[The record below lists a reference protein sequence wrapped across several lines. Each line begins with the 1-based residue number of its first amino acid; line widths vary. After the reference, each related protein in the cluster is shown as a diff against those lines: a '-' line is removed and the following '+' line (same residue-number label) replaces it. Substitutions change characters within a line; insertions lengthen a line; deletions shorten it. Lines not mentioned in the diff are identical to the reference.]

1 MSSRVYTEEE
11 IQDLTDRVFLL
22 KERLAAGTIFFAP
35 HLADDF
41 RRSYEAIR
49 LRPDGKVDPSSVDGR
64 IRAST
69 IALVAM
75 KQREEAKKEVSLLQI
90 QEAYFTLLFKEF
102 GTFYEQMLKA
112 NATPAHA
119 AKVFCR
125 DEELV
130 KNLNEALPHLAEAL
144 REFWAAVGDAA
155 SYHVQDGRQ
164 LKATF
169 AGDLFPAHWENA
181 VSTAGLYVDTIILPC
196 PITRIAPLIE
206 ALPAREIATMLLK
219 HTLTAMGYRDVALA
233 DVDPPIALVIP
244 NTDDIDPE
252 GRNDLVT
259 RALPSTLKHAGYL
272 FGRPFESIEHLMEF
286 CNHLASPE
294 QVMNE
299 LKGRDRLIFDT
310 DWGRDAATQLATSIA
325 NNQVLPGLDNSI
337 AGHHVLTGCL
347 GRMPQAM
354 AAQQNAFH
362 FGGTPLINAETSW
375 LHYTWLLE
383 YEGSPV
389 SGDAEG
395 RQSLHVVRALA
406 AEADNNL
413 EWLGNVPPQV
423 VLEIRKQGLADEVRA
438 LLGNGI
444 SQLIGVDPNNYFR
457 TADQVVENIDRA
469 FREHHKALI
478 EARQKKLKL
487 YGIDVAACLA
497 VGGVAVA
504 AAMTSSPALGAVSGV
519 LGVAGLPNLKDI
531 KTKFSEIA
539 AEDRARRLSPT
550 GLLFRHVK
558 RKL

>member
-1 MSSRVYTEEE
+1 MSSRDYTEEE
-11 IQDLTDRVFLL
+11 VQDLTDRVFLL

-41 RRSYEAIR
+41 QRSYEAIR
-49 LRPDGKVDPSSVDGR
+49 LRADGKVDPSSVDGR

-75 KQREEAKKEVSLLQI
+75 KQREEAKKVVSLLQI
-90 QEAYFTLLFKEF
+90 QEAYFIFLFREF
-102 GTFYEQMLKA
+102 GSFYDQMLKV
-112 NATPAHA
+112 NATPAQA

-125 DEELV
+125 EEEVV

-181 VSTAGLYVDTIILPC
+181 VSTAGLYVDTIVLPC
-196 PITRIAPLIE
+196 PITRIAPLIG
-206 ALPAREIATMLLK
+206 ALPAREIATLLLK

-233 DVDPPIALVIP
+233 DLDPPIALVIP
-244 NTDDIDPE
+244 NSDDIDSE
-252 GRNDLVT
+252 SREHLVT
-259 RALPSTLKHAGYL
+259 SALPFTLKHAEYL
-272 FGRPFESIEHLMEF
+272 FGRPFESIEHLKEF
-286 CNHLASPE
+286 CDHLASSE
-294 QVMNE
+294 QVMKE
-299 LKGRDRLIFDT
+299 LTGRDRLIFDT
-310 DWGRDAATQLATSIA
+310 DWGRDAATQLARAMAESP
-325 NNQVLPGLDNSI
+325 VLPGLDKAI
-337 AGHHVLTGCL
+337 AGHFVLSGFL
-347 GRMPQAM
+347 GRMPQAK

-375 LHYTWLLE
+375 LYYTWLLD
-383 YEGSPV
+383 YEGAPV
-389 SGDAEG
+389 PGDAKG
-395 RQSLHVVRALA
+395 RTSLHVVRALV
-406 AEADNNL
+406 AEAQNNL

-423 VLEIRKQGLADEVRA
+423 ILEIRKQGLAEEVRA
-438 LLGNGI
+438 LLGNGV
-444 SQLIGVDPNNYFR
+444 SRLIGIDPNNYFR

-469 FREHHKALI
+469 FREHHKALV

-504 AAMTSSPALGAVSGV
+504 AAMTGSPGLGAVSGA

-531 KTKFSEIA
+531 KTKLSQIA
-539 AEDRARRLSPT
+539 EEDRARRASPT